1 MDQRQRA
8 QELRRLHERDRMLVV
23 ANAWDAASARVAE
36 AVGFETVATSSSAM
50 AWAHGDA
57 DGENV
62 PFEDTLAAVER
73 MVAAVAIPV
82 SVDFESGHVAATG
95 NIERSVDAL
104 LDTGAAGFG
113 LEDSDFEA
121 GGIRPTEEHAE
132 RIASA
137 RAVAERRGI
146 PALIIGRTELFL
158 RTDAGEDDGGDEAI
172 ARLRRYVEAGADVAF
187 APGIGGPELIGRL
200 VRELP
205 APLNVLRTP
214 RSPDLPA
221 LDRLGVRR
229 VTIGGASYRAA
240 LAALDGAFAGLRD
253 GSVAALDALGSPSP
267 PVLERVQAPSG

>member
-1 MDQRQRA
+1 
-8 QELRRLHERDRMLVV
+8 
-23 ANAWDAASARVAE
+23 
-36 AVGFETVATSSSAM
+36 
-50 AWAHGDA
+50 
-57 DGENV
+57 
-62 PFEDTLAAVER
+62 